1 MRIAGRFTN
10 HDDAIEDDTLAASL
24 ATTAKLVNK
33 LRPGRARLSVRDL
46 RNIPEPQYSIDAETG
61 QLVRIN

>member
-24 ATTAKLVNK
+24 ATTAKLWAAAYAE
-33 LRPGRARLSVRDL
+33 LRLHVRLPFRW
-46 RNIPEPQYSIDAETG
+46 G
-61 QLVRIN
+61 W